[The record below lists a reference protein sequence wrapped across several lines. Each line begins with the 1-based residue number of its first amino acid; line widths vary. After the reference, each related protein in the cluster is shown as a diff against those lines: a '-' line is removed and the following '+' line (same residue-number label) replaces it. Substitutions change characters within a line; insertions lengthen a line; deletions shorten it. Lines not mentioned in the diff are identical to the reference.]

1 MTWRY
6 DGRCPNPCGRQH
18 ELRIAVA
25 LMDPSIRG
33 ARQTIDAAARSLV
46 FILKALPA
54 TSGTI
59 DRITPPP
66 VIEKL
71 AYPTLNGRSE
81 ADLFRPSSPGPHPAV
96 VVSLGV
102 VPAGMDHPHRARF
115 GEALARAGFAA
126 LLHWSPAMRDLRL
139 DPEDIDDLALAYE
152 TLLEQPYVD
161 PSRSGF
167 IGTCVGGSLALLAAA
182 RPRIRD
188 RLAFI
193 SAYAPYASMWTL
205 ARDVGSATRSIDGE
219 RERWRVD
226 PLVWT
231 TYVRS
236 VTAWLDPAEGALLRD
251 AFQGRFTRNASKTQV
266 VESPIAALA
275 ATRLSADGRTV
286 QGVLTATDPRTVEL
300 ALSALPSHVQ
310 ASFDSMSPINCVD
323 KVRAPLIVL
332 MHDRHDHI
340 IPVSES
346 RQLWTMLRDRPGA
359 SYTELEFR
367 HLDPTKLSPLRLARE
382 LPKLFFA
389 VYPIYRKTMA

>member
-1 MTWRY
+1 MTWRF
-6 DGRCPNPCGRQH
+6 DARCPKPYGRQP
-18 ELRIAVA
+18 ESRIDVG
-25 LMDPSIRG
+25 LMDPSVRS
-33 ARQTIDAAARSLV
+33 ARQTIDAAVRSLV

-59 DRITPPP
+59 DRITAPPL
-66 VIEKL
+66 IETL

-81 ADLFRPSSPGPHPAV
+81 ADLYRPASPGPHPSV

-102 VPAGMDHPHRARF
+102 VPAGIDHPHRARF
-115 GEALARAGFAA
+115 GEALARAGFVA

-139 DPEDIDDLALAYE
+139 DPEDIEDLASAYE
-152 TLLEQPYVD
+152 TLLARDYVD
-161 PSRSGF
+161 PNRSGF

-188 RLAFI
+188 RLAFV

-205 ARDVGSATRSIDGE
+205 ARDVGSASRSIDGG
-219 RERWRVD
+219 REPWRVD
-226 PLVWT
+226 PLVWQ

-236 VTAWLDPAEGALLRD
+236 VTAWLDPREWDLLRD
-251 AFQGRFTRNASKTQV
+251 AFLGRFAWNTSRTQV

-275 ATRLSADGRTV
+275 GSRLSADGRSV
-286 QGVLTATDPRTVEL
+286 HRILTATDPHTVEL
-300 ALSALPSHVQ
+300 ALRNLPSDVQ
-310 ASFDSMSPINCVD
+310 ASFDAMSPITCIGE
-323 KVRAPLIVL
+323 VRAPVIVL
-332 MHDRHDHI
+332 LHDRHDHI
-340 IPVSES
+340 IPVSEL
-346 RQLWTMLRDRPGA
+346 RQLWSMLRDRPGA

-389 VYPIYRKTMA
+389 IYPIYRTTA

>member
-1 MTWRY
+1 
-6 DGRCPNPCGRQH
+6 
-18 ELRIAVA
+18 
-25 LMDPSIRG
+25 MD
-33 ARQTIDAAARSLV
+33 ATARSLV

-54 TSGTI
+54 TSGI
-59 DRITPPP
+59 VDRITAPP

-81 ADLFRPSSPGPHPAV
+81 ADLFRPSSPGRHPAV

-115 GEALARAGFAA
+115 GEALARAGFVA

-139 DPEDIDDLALAYE
+139 DPEDIDDLVAAYE
-152 TLLEQPYVD
+152 TLLEQRYVD
-161 PSRSGF
+161 PNRSGF

-182 RPRIRD
+182 RPRIRE
-188 RLAFI
+188 RLAFV

-205 ARDVGSATRSIDGE
+205 ARDVGSASRSIDGG
-219 RERWRVD
+219 REAWRVD
-226 PLVWT
+226 PLVWK

-236 VTAWLDPAEGALLRD
+236 VTEWLDPRECALLRE
-251 AFQGRFTRNASKTQV
+251 AFQGRFEWDASRTQV
-266 VESPIAALA
+266 VESPLLALN
-275 ATRLSADGRTV
+275 ATRLSAGAYTV
-286 QGVLTATDPRTVEL
+286 HRILMATDPATLEI
-300 ALSALPSHVQ
+300 ALCDLPSTVQ
-310 ASFDSMSPINCVD
+310 ASFDALSPIKCATEI
-323 KVRAPLIVL
+323 RAPLIVL
-332 MHDRHDHI
+332 LHDRHDHI

-346 RQLWTMLRDRPGA
+346 RQLWAMLRDRRGV

-389 VYPIYRKTMA
+389 IYPIYRTTVV